1 MSKRLVDRIK
11 SLLPSQ
17 EAPPQNSCRAPGCN
31 KPVNREGHKLC
42 YDHYK
47 QQQSGALVKKDS
59 NFKAGGRE
67 APNPPP
73 ARQEPDRDQLKRL
86 RAISEQTLNPPLA
99 RQESGSRGGA
109 DMLTASKLGKALDLP
124 GSRVNLILAELG
136 WIEKFTEGWKVTR
149 QGEKQ
154 GGQTQ
159 TFKQQGK
166 GIPYAVWPGKL
177 IRNYVFLAAVN
188 EIGRDAPKETAEV
201 REGPLLSSSEK
212 PQVADL
218 RTRFPAKYRAADG
231 HYVRSRAELSIDN
244 WLYMHAIVH
253 AYERKLPVEEDA
265 YCDFYLPQSKVYIEY
280 WGMEKDPA
288 YAQRKK
294 EKQAIYTRHGL
305 NLVEL
310 ADAELENLD
319 DNIVRLLLPFG
330 VDCA

>member
-1 MSKRLVDRIK
+1 MSKHLVNRIK
-11 SLLPSQ
+11 ALLPSQ
-17 EAPPQNSCRAPGCN
+17 KVLPKNSCQAPGCD
-31 KPVNREGHKLC
+31 KPVNHEEHKLC

-47 QQQSGALVKKDS
+47 QWKSGALVE
-59 NFKAGGRE
+59 KAGSFSAGGGKS
-67 APNPPP
+67 PNPSPSWP
-73 ARQEPDRDQLKRL
+73 
-86 RAISEQTLNPPLA
+86 
-99 RQESGSRGGA
+99 ESDRGGGTE
-109 DMLTASKLGKALDLP
+109 MLTASKLGKALDLP

-188 EIGRDAPKETAEV
+188 EIGRDALKETVEALA
-201 REGPLLSSSEK
+201 GPLLSSSEK

-294 EKQAIYTRHGL
+294 EKQAIYARHGL

>member
-17 EAPPQNSCRAPGCN
+17 EASPQNSRQAPG
-31 KPVNREGHKLC
+31 
-42 YDHYK
+42 
-47 QQQSGALVKKDS
+47 
-59 NFKAGGRE
+59 GGTE
-67 APNPPP
+67 
-73 ARQEPDRDQLKRL
+73 
-86 RAISEQTLNPPLA
+86 
-99 RQESGSRGGA
+99 
-109 DMLTASKLGKALDLP
+109 MLTASKLGKALKLP
-124 GSRVNLILAELG
+124 SSRVNLILAELG
-136 WIEKFTEGWKVTR
+136 WIEKLAGGWKVTS

-154 GGQTQ
+154 GGQAR

-166 GIPYAVWPGKL
+166 SIPYAVWPDKL

-188 EIGRDAPKETAEV
+188 ETGRDASKETAEV
-201 REGPLLSSSEK
+201 CEGPLLSDAEK

-253 AYERKLPVEEDA
+253 AYERKLPIEEDA
-265 YCDFYLPQSKVYIEY
+265 YCDFYLPQNKVYIEY
-280 WGMEKDPA
+280 WGMEQDPA
-288 YAQRKK
+288 YARRKK
-294 EKQAIYTRHGL
+294 EKQALYARYGL

-310 ADAELENLD
+310 TDAELENLD
-319 DNIVRLLLPFG
+319 DNIVRLLIPFG